1 MSDLNTTGMRTYSDT
16 VARGLYDRSIGGLR
30 GKHDN
35 VRIHWEDRITRL
47 TVGPFASEADR
58 IARSQGR
65 KVRVL
70 DLGCGAGQGY
80 ELLTRIDEQGLN
92 VEDAPRFVLP
102 ADRIGLFLGVDL
114 SQAMVEQGRRN
125 YAEHPGVRFEQAD
138 LREGLAAVAAE
149 PAFDIYTSS
158 YGSLSHL
165 DGAGLVYCLRDVVR
179 HARPGAVAILDLV
192 GRYSPEW
199 PGYWQTTSDSRK
211 MHPYSMSYLYE
222 RAERES
228 RDAER
233 FPLRFWTGEE
243 IRDLCAELS
252 AAAGV
257 IVEPTAILDR
267 SIFVGRHVDTREFG
281 CRLPRLRS
289 LVNHLYEHGLRTPLE
304 DLRVEHRLASS
315 NDAVAGFFRTLT
327 DSWNRIIDFT
337 IERLAGGRTDLA
349 SLWGW
354 DDFPRALQHA
364 LMTMDRVVESA
375 SAIDVGDT
383 RANIIE
389 PQLAYVLQRLESS
402 MQTGLGCGH
411 GLMAVLRINP
421 EGLMSPR
428 AGLEGRR

>member
-1 MSDLNTTGMRTYSDT
+1 MTMSDLNTMGTRTYSNT
-16 VARGLYDRSIGGLR
+16 VARGLYDRPIGGLR

-35 VRIHWEDRITRL
+35 VRIYWEDRITRL
-47 TVGPFASEADR
+47 TMGPFVGEADR

-70 DLGCGAGQGY
+70 DLGCGAGQGH
-80 ELLTRIDEQGLN
+80 ELLTQIDERGLN
-92 VEDAPRFVLP
+92 VEDETRFVLP

-114 SQAMVEQGRRN
+114 SQVMVEQGRRN

-138 LREGLAAVAAE
+138 LREGLAAVASE

-165 DGAGLVYCLRDVVR
+165 DGAGLAYCLRDVVR

-199 PGYWQTTSDSRK
+199 PGYWHTTGNSSDMR
-211 MHPYSMSYLYE
+211 PYSMSYLYE

-228 RDAER
+228 GDVER
-233 FPLRFWTGEE
+233 FALWFWTGEE

-252 AAAGV
+252 AAADV
-257 IVEPTAILDR
+257 TVEPAAILDR

-289 LVNHLYEHGLRTPLE
+289 LVNRLYERDLRTPLKE
-304 DLRVEHRLASS
+304 LRVEHRLASS
-315 NDAVAGFFRTLT
+315 NETVEEFFRSLT
-327 DSWNRIIDFT
+327 DSWNRVIDFT
-337 IERLAGGRTDLA
+337 IGRLVSGRIDLA
-349 SLWGW
+349 SLGGW

-364 LMTMDRVVESA
+364 LMTMDRVVDSA

-389 PQLAYVLQRLESS
+389 PQLADVLQRLECS
-402 MQTGLGCGH
+402 MQKGLGCGH

-421 EGLMSPR
+421 T
-428 AGLEGRR
+428 A